1 MKKLIIG
8 ALLALVATVFN
19 SCDYMPPSKDGV
31 KEFVQN
37 YVDSVISGQECLL
50 NPMFS
55 TPEDVAIYR
64 ETVTEQ
70 LKLDSL
76 FFRLSDKDVENVASV
91 VIKSNGY
98 ATKKAIV
105 DEYNKN
111 SDVYSKLPDSSAIP
125 PTKKDTTNMEGSG
138 ATKVIISSTTS
149 SSTDTIDGVPRLVIT
164 KTEKS
169 YEK

>member
-37 YVDSVISGQECLL
+37 YVDSVVSGQENII

-55 TPEDVAIYR
+55 TPDDILIYR
-64 ETVTEQ
+64 EMVTEQ
-70 LKLDSL
+70 LRLDSI

-98 ATKKAIV
+98 ATKASIV
-105 DEYNKN
+105 EEYSKN
-111 SDVYSKLPDSSAIP
+111 SDIYSKLPDSAIS
-125 PTKKDTTNMEGSG
+125 PTKKDTTDTEGSR

>member
-76 FFRLSDKDVENVASV
+76 FFRLSDKDIENVTSV

-105 DEYNKN
+105 EEFLKN
-111 SDVYSKLPDSSAIP
+111 SDVYSKLPGSSAP
-125 PTKKDTTNMEGSG
+125 LTKKDTTNMEGSG
-138 ATKVIISSTTS
+138 ATKVVISKTTS
-149 SSTDTIDGVPRLVIT
+149 TSVDTIDGVPRTIT
-164 KTEKS
+164 TTTEKS